1 MKKLKFVCFGLMSIF
16 LLFFGV
22 FSFGVEVKAASED
35 EWGAPESAKNFY
47 DIDGKGIRLYIY
59 SLYGDDVSG
68 ELSYAVMSPI
78 RDYVFDDEEELEA
91 AYVYQFGRNFFSS
104 NLLNNYISGAL
115 QYYGSGFTIPESD
128 RVYVCFYPWVQRFY
142 FEFRGP
148 TIEYAVYLLE
158 YGYENGNDTGFDLG
172 REIGL
177 EEGYEYGYNYGYN
190 YGYEVGYDEGYI
202 EATELVYNEA
212 YYEGYLE
219 GLYISECG
227 PIYEQGFTDGQE
239 SRLAENNAAFY
250 QGIEKWLVPA
260 IITVIA
266 LGGFVTIAVRKRRD
280 E

>member
-1 MKKLKFVCFGLMSIF
+1 MKKLKIVCFSLMTIF

-22 FSFGVEVKAASED
+22 FSVGVKVKANPLQD
-35 EWGAPESAKNFY
+35 YWGAPESAKDFY
-47 DIDGKGIRLYIY
+47 DFDGKGIRLYIY

-78 RDYVFDDEEELEA
+78 RDYYFNDGELEA
-91 AYVYQFGRNFFSS
+91 AYVYQFGRNFFSVD
-104 NLLNNYISGAL
+104 LLNNYISGAL

-128 RVYVCFYPWVQRFY
+128 RMYVCFYPWVQRFY
-142 FEFRGP
+142 SEFRGP

-158 YGYENGNDTGFDLG
+158 YGYYNGYDVGFDYG
-172 REIGL
+172 REDGL
-177 EEGYEYGYNYGYN
+177 QDGYDYGYNYGYDI
-190 YGYEVGYDEGYI
+190 GYDVGYDEGYI
-202 EATELVYNEA
+202 EATELVYDEA
-212 YYEGYLE
+212 YYEGYLD

-227 PIYEQGFTDGQE
+227 PIYEQGLKDGQE
-239 SRLAENNAAFY
+239 SKLAENNAAFY

-266 LGGFVTIAVRKRRD
+266 LGGFVTIAARKRRD